1 MSEMFDMYDAQYDSD
16 DVDYDE
22 DGVPFITEPLDEDSD
37 DEDNE

>member
-1 MSEMFDMYDAQYDSD
+1 MSEMFDMYDAHYDSD

-37 DEDNE
+37 DADDE